1 MKSLRSRVE
10 DEEFEMKSWRSRVED
25 EEFEMKSWRSR
36 VGDQELKMKRL
47 RSRTYKYKS
56 EELTVSSGD
65 PAFMIGESDIN
76 PRSSITFNI
85 FADSNLNT
93 RNNIFQNILVNKI
106 D

>member
-1 MKSLRSRVE
+1 ME
-10 DEEFEMKSWRSRVED
+10 I
-25 EEFEMKSWRSR
+25 KSWRSR